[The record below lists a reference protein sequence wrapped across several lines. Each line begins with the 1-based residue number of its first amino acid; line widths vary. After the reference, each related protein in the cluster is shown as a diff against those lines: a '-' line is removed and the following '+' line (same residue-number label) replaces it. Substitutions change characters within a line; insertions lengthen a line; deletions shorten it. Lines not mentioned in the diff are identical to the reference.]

1 MSLFLSSHDN
11 MYLVFTSFSRSIHLK
26 CRSFFFLFFS
36 SPPPKYFNLNFYT
49 NSKLYFDLE
58 VISRLTCFGS
68 YLPNQVKYAQ
78 KIMHFFHSRF
88 EVCKIDFF
96 TFQTLVYVHQLIFS
110 TSKILQL
117 LPHFF
122 LSPTSKCLSL

>member
-88 EVCKIDFF
+88 EACKIDFF
-96 TFQTLVYVHQLIFS
+96 TFQTLSLCSSIDFHQPYFKDTPITPTF
-110 TSKILQL
+110 L
-117 LPHFF
+117 LKPN
-122 LSPTSKCLSL
+122 K